1 MSSLERSTNTISS
14 RGDEA
19 ESTAPVSPELLAAL
33 VDECDSTDAKLVAHH
48 LAAVRRATSGELKS
62 RLDMKLISL
71 LPILERLEAKG
82 LLFRNDGCWCL
93 DTDVVSA
100 DEAQ

>member
-1 MSSLERSTNTISS
+1 MSSLERSTNTIST
-14 RGDEA
+14 RGDGE
-19 ESTAPVSPELLAAL
+19 ESAAPVSPELLAAL

-48 LAAVRRATSGELKS
+48 LAAVRRATSGELKA

-82 LLFRNDGCWCL
+82 LLIRNNGYWCL
-93 DTDVVSA
+93 DTDTVSPDVA
-100 DEAQ
+100 